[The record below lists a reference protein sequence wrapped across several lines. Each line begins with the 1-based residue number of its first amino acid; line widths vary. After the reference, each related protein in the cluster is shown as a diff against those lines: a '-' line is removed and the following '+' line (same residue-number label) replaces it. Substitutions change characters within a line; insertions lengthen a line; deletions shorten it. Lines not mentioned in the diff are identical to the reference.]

1 MKRWRSKF
9 LLLGGVAALG
19 AAFPAFSQDAPV
31 LPPGFGTP
39 TTPPPQQPPPPQSN
53 TQTEAPGETP
63 ATQVRRAPRPR
74 LPSEFDGLAVTDT
87 LDEDLLAQAL
97 AKLPPPIEMPQ
108 GAKRSPDV
116 VGPLG
121 PADWGLGQG
130 AFGSA
135 NGRFLSTLM
144 RRIEAPLPS
153 RWTSILLRRA
163 LLSHVPAPS
172 YVHPVDWV
180 AERAWLL
187 LRMGEADA
195 ARMLVQAVDVDQFTP
210 KMFSVAVQTALATA
224 DPAALCPLVARGRKT
239 SDEPVWPLADAMCAA
254 LEGEASRAS
263 AAIDQAR
270 RRGSARGTDLLL
282 AEKVIGS
289 GENTRR
295 AVTIQW
301 DEVDAL
307 NTWRFGLAAAT
318 GVEIPAPLLN
328 AAGEQMRAW
337 HARAPMVPLDQ
348 RVESAQTA
356 AALGVFSN
364 ASLVQMYSLLTD
376 ALDVTEIQD
385 SVGGRLRRAYVA
397 RSLNNRVDAMT
408 DLWAQA
414 DNPTDR
420 YARLILTAVAASR
433 LPPSEE
439 LGEKAPDLLASML
452 SAGMDRHAARWTDVA
467 GGLEGETG
475 QRAWGLLAVGAPRFD
490 DISAGRIEDYR
501 GGDYRAKLLF
511 AALAG
516 LGRISENQASRL
528 AERMDVPIGRQNVWT
543 RMLDGATRNR
553 QPGTVAVLAAAGM
566 QTPSWRGVPPEH
578 LYRVVRALRQVG
590 LEYEARMIAAE
601 ALTRL

>member
-19 AAFPAFSQDAPV
+19 LAIPAFSQDAPV

-39 TTPPPQQPPPPQSN
+39 TTPPAETPQAQSN
-53 TQTEAPGETP
+53 TQAEQPGEAAP
-63 ATQVRRAPRPR
+63 RRAPRPR
-74 LPSEFDGLAVTDT
+74 QSTDFEGLAVTNAAE
-87 LDEDLLAQAL
+87 EDLEAL
-97 AKLPPPIEMPQ
+97 ALANLPPPIEIPDE
-108 GAKRSPDV
+108 ARRPTDV

-121 PADWGLGQG
+121 PSDWGLAQD
-130 AFGSA
+130 AFGTA
-135 NGRFLSTLM
+135 NGRFLSSLM
-144 RRIEAPLPS
+144 RRVEAPLPS

-172 YVHPVDWV
+172 HVHPVDWV

-224 DPAALCPLVARGRKT
+224 DPAALCPLVEPGRKT
-239 SDEPVWPLADAMCAA
+239 SDEPVWPLAEAMCAA

-270 RRGSARGTDLLL
+270 RRGSARGVDLLL

-318 GVEIPAPLLN
+318 GVEIPQPLLSG
-328 AAGEQMRAW
+328 AGEQVRAW

-348 RVESAQTA
+348 RVNSAQTA

-385 SVGGRLRRAYVA
+385 SVGGKLRRAYVG
-397 RSLNNRVDAMT
+397 RTVDNRMDAMR
-408 DLWAQA
+408 DLWGQA
-414 DNPTDR
+414 ETPTDH

-433 LPPSEE
+433 LPASEE
-439 LGEKAPDLLASML
+439 LQEHVPDLLASML
-452 SAGMDRHAARWTDVA
+452 SAGMDREAARWSEMA
-467 GGLEGETG
+467 SGLDGETG
-475 QRAWGLLAVGAPRFD
+475 QRAWALLAVGTPRFD

-501 GGDYRAKLLF
+501 GGDFRAKLLF

-516 LGRISENQASRL
+516 LGRIDEDQASRL
-528 AERMDVPIGRQNVWT
+528 AERMEVPIARENVWT
-543 RMLDGATRNR
+543 RMLDSAARNR

-566 QTPSWRGVPPEH
+566 QTPNWRGVPPEH
-578 LYRVVRALRQVG
+578 LYRIVRALRQVG